1 METRLEGKEEKKN
14 KLGLRCAKLG
24 KRFRMSGCEEIL
36 VCFD

>member
-1 METRLEGKEEKKN
+1 METRLEGKEEKN
-14 KLGLRCAKLG
+14 KLGLRRAKLG